1 MSSLLQYRELGQY
14 GDADIINIR
23 KRGIMRKTGR
33 KGPSYLDVAEF
44 ILSGPFSPKLTP
56 AAFPIEA
63 ELS

>member
-1 MSSLLQYRELGQY
+1 MRY
-14 GDADIINIR
+14 GVADIIIFQSSS
-23 KRGIMRKTGR
+23 MRKTGR

>member
-1 MSSLLQYRELGQY
+1 
-14 GDADIINIR
+14 
-23 KRGIMRKTGR
+23 MRKTGR

-56 AAFPIEA
+56 AAFPVEA